1 MQNDLKPLAGKMI
14 TDFPTA
20 PLAPGLRGA
29 GGGTVEKSLYASHTE
44 ILTLPPKKR
53 NGILATR
60 STGRVRLHLNLG
72 ASTKSGAIQFATMA
86 FMRSPWGRKKQI

>member
-20 PLAPGLRGA
+20 PLAPGLTGA

-44 ILTLPPKKR
+44 ILTLP
-53 NGILATR
+53 TW
-60 STGRVRLHLNLG
+60 
-72 ASTKSGAIQFATMA
+72 FARQHYFA
-86 FMRSPWGRKKQI
+86 PL